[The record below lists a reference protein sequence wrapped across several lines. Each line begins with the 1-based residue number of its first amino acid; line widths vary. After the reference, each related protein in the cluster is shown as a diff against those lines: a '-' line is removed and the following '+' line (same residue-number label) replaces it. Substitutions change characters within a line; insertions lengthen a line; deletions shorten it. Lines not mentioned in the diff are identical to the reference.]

1 MIPTEL
7 NDAAFIVVQLEP
19 AEHEDIKALRDALR
33 HFAVFDET
41 ASAPVRAQAQQAATC
56 LSQILL
62 GATDDPAA
70 LLAQASVAIDAAIKV
85 CEQESRYEPRIT
97 QADLIAI
104 TMDPRDAIANAT
116 ETMATEARNAR
127 ALADD
132 MDAPPAATPH
142 RRTPAAGTK
151 TTARATSTTPV
162 STRRRTPA
170 SVARKT
176 PPAPVAVI
184 VEHPVALDGGTIP
197 DDADLSLLSDFIA
210 ESRESTAG
218 AEAALLE
225 LEGNPEDI
233 EAVNTVFRA
242 FHTVKGTA
250 AFMGLDRL
258 AEFAHHAE
266 SLLSRVRDRELP
278 YTQAVASMALRG
290 NDVLSQFLDA
300 IEISLHDKLSI
311 ALPTD
316 YADLMH
322 DLLNVDAVLA
332 GIETR
337 STPTSAPTDEPSIQE
352 TPVATARVA
361 AIGDPGDSDAP
372 RPTATRTT
380 TKSEADL
387 SVRVRTDRLDRL
399 IDMVGELVIAQ
410 SMIAADPAVTALGQH
425 DLVKKVSQAG
435 KIMRELQ
442 DLSMSMRM
450 VPLKSTFQK
459 LTRLVRDVALKAGKV
474 VEFVTDGEDTELDRN
489 MVDAIADPLV
499 HMVRNAVDHGVEGPA
514 DRVAANKPRTGRVKL
529 AAFQQ
534 GGSVIV
540 ELRDDGRGLN
550 RDRILAKALEKG
562 LISPNHSLTDSEI
575 NALIFAPG
583 FSTAE
588 QITDISGRGVGMD
601 VVRRNIESIRGRID
615 IQSVLGQ
622 GTVFQI
628 RLPLTLAVTDGML
641 VRVGDERYIVPL
653 TSISL
658 SFRPEPGM
666 LSTIPPRGEVVM
678 LRGEVLQ
685 VVRLH
690 QLFNIQ
696 DAVTN
701 PSDAILMIV
710 GDGEHRIALLVD
722 QLLGQQQVVAKAL
735 GDGVGEIPG
744 VSGGAILSDGRV
756 GLIIDVAR
764 MTSLVRTAD
773 ARPRSLSQAA

>member
-1 MIPTEL
+1 MIPAEL

-19 AEHEDIKALRDALR
+19 AEHDDIKALRDTLR
-33 HFAVFDET
+33 HFAVFDVA
-41 ASAPVRAQAQQAATC
+41 ASTQVRAHAQHAATC
-56 LSQILL
+56 LNLILL
-62 GATDDPAA
+62 GGNADPAA
-70 LLAQASVAIDAAIKV
+70 LLVQASESIDAAIRSA
-85 CEQESRYEPRIT
+85 EESSRGAPRIT
-97 QADLIAI
+97 QTDLIAI
-104 TMDPRDAIANAT
+104 VHDAGDADALSESMDTPTPPPTKAPAKSAT
-116 ETMATEARNAR
+116 KSGTR
-127 ALADD
+127 AAAKAASP
-132 MDAPPAATPH
+132 APASPAA
-142 RRTPAAGTK
+142 PAAP
-151 TTARATSTTPV
+151 TASRAPSAPTPV
-162 STRRRTPA
+162 
-170 SVARKT
+170 
-176 PPAPVAVI
+176 
-184 VEHPVALDGGTIP
+184 VEHPAAIDGGVIP
-197 DDADLSLLSDFIA
+197 DDADLSLLGDFIA
-210 ESRESTAG
+210 ESRDSMAG
-218 AEAALLE
+218 AEAAMLE
-225 LEGNPEDI
+225 LEANPEDI
-233 EAVNTVFRA
+233 EAINTVFRA

-278 YTQAVASMALRG
+278 YTQAVANLSLRS
-290 NDVLSQFLDA
+290 NDVLGEFLDA
-300 IEISLHDKLSI
+300 VEKSVHSGEPI

-316 YADLMH
+316 YTDLMH

-332 GIETR
+332 GVADGIEAPVVVR
-337 STPTSAPTDEPSIQE
+337 TPEVFISAPAVQAARPAIEMTTD
-352 TPVATARVA
+352 TGAR
-361 AIGDPGDSDAP
+361 GAP
-372 RPTATRTT
+372 ARGGA
-380 TKSEADL
+380 KAEADL

-410 SMIAADPAVTALGQH
+410 SMIAADPAVAASGQH
-425 DLVKKVSQAG
+425 DLVKKVSHAG

-474 VEFVTDGEDTELDRN
+474 VELVTDGEETELDRN

-499 HMVRNAVDHGVEGPA
+499 HMVRNAVDHGVESPA
-514 DRVAANKPRTGRVKL
+514 DRERLGKPRAGRVKL

-550 RDRILAKALEKG
+550 RDRILAKAIEKG
-562 LISPNHSLTDSEI
+562 LVSPSQSLTDSEI

-588 QITDISGRGVGMD
+588 QVTDISGRGVGMD

-615 IQSVLGQ
+615 IQSTLGQ
-622 GTVFQI
+622 GTIFQI

-658 SFRPEPGM
+658 SFRPEPDM
-666 LSTIPPRGEVVM
+666 LSTIPPNGEVVM
-678 LRGEVLQ
+678 LRGEVLP

-690 QLFNIQ
+690 QLFGIP
-696 DAVTN
+696 DAVTD
-701 PSDAILMIV
+701 PGEAILMIV
-710 GDGEHRIALLVD
+710 GDGEHRVALLVD

-744 VSGGAILSDGRV
+744 ISGGAILSDGRV

-764 MTSLVRTAD
+764 MTSIARIGDTRTA
-773 ARPRSLSQAA
+773 RTLSHAA

>member
-1 MIPTEL
+1 MIPAEL

-19 AEHEDIKALRDALR
+19 TEHDDIKALRDTLR
-33 HFAVFDET
+33 HFAVFDAT
-41 ASAPVRAQAQQAATC
+41 ATTAVRAQAQQAATF
-56 LSQILL
+56 LNLILL
-62 GATDDPAA
+62 GATDDPAVS
-70 LLAQASVAIDAAIKV
+70 LQQASAAIEAAIGLA
-85 CEQESRYEPRIT
+85 EQQHAHVPPQS
-97 QADLIAI
+97 
-104 TMDPRDAIANAT
+104 
-116 ETMATEARNAR
+116 
-127 ALADD
+127 
-132 MDAPPAATPH
+132 PPAVDPIVH
-142 RRTPAAGTK
+142 DAGD
-151 TTARATSTTPV
+151 ADALQHSMN
-162 STRRRTPA
+162 A
-170 SVARKT
+170 
-176 PPAPVAVI
+176 PAPVAVTAPLTALRTMAGGPAAAAESLAL
-184 VEHPVALDGGTIP
+184 VEHQAAADGGFIP
-197 DDADLSLLSDFIA
+197 DDADLSLLGDFIA
-210 ESRESTAG
+210 ESRESMTG

-225 LEGNPEDI
+225 LEANPEDI
-233 EAVNTVFRA
+233 EAINTVFRA

-278 YTQAVASMALRG
+278 YTQSVADLWLRC
-290 NDVLSQFLDA
+290 NDVLAQFLDA
-300 IEISLHDKLSI
+300 VEQSVQARDVIV
-311 ALPTD
+311 LPPD
-316 YADLMH
+316 YAALMH
-322 DLLNVDAVLA
+322 DLLHVDAVLA

-337 STPTSAPTDEPSIQE
+337 DQSAATSSASVNTVSSASATAAPMLLRDAASG
-352 TPVATARVA
+352 PVAARGGA
-361 AIGDPGDSDAP
+361 G
-372 RPTATRTT
+372 RTGGKT
-380 TKSEADL
+380 DADL

-410 SMIAADPAVTALGQH
+410 SMIAADPAVMAIGQH
-425 DLVKKVSQAG
+425 ELVKKVSHAG

-442 DLSMSMRM
+442 GLSMSMRM

-459 LTRLVRDVALKAGKV
+459 LTRLVRDVAQKAGKV
-474 VEFVTDGEDTELDRN
+474 VELVTDGEDTELDRN

-514 DRVAANKPRTGRVKL
+514 ERERVGKTRAGRVKL

-550 RDRILAKALEKG
+550 RDRILAKAIEKG
-562 LISPNHSLTDSEI
+562 LVSMNDSLTDSEI

-588 QITDISGRGVGMD
+588 TVTDISGRGVGMD

-622 GTVFQI
+622 GTTFQI

-658 SFRPEPGM
+658 SFRPEPDM
-666 LSTIPPRGEVVM
+666 LSLIPPNGEVVM
-678 LRGEVLQ
+678 LRGEVLP

-690 QLFNIQ
+690 QMFNIR

-701 PSDAILMIV
+701 PSQAILMIV
-710 GDGEHRIALLVD
+710 GEGEFRVALLVD
-722 QLLGQQQVVAKAL
+722 QLLGQQQVVAKTL
-735 GDGVGEIPG
+735 GEGVGEIPG
-744 VSGGAILSDGRV
+744 ISGGAILSDGRV

-764 MTSLVRTAD
+764 MTSLARAGD
-773 ARPRSLSQAA
+773 GRPRGLSYAA

>member
-1 MIPTEL
+1 MIPAEL

-19 AEHEDIKALRDALR
+19 SEHEDIKALRDTLR
-33 HFAVFDET
+33 HFAVFDAT
-41 ASAPVRAQAQQAATC
+41 ATTPVRAHAQQAATF
-56 LSQILL
+56 LNLILL
-62 GATDDPAA
+62 AAPGDPAV
-70 LLAQASVAIDAAIKV
+70 LLTQASDAIDAAIKA
-85 CEQESRYEPRIT
+85 CEAASRQEPRIT
-97 QADLIAI
+97 KTDLIAI
-104 TMDPRDAIANAT
+104 THDPGDAD
-116 ETMATEARNAR
+116 
-127 ALADD
+127 ALSAD
-132 MDAPPAATPH
+132 MGTPAPAKVA
-142 RRTPAAGTK
+142 RRTPK
-151 TTARATSTTPV
+151 
-162 STRRRTPA
+162 RTPTI
-170 SVARKT
+170 VAPKVVAVAE
-176 PPAPVAVI
+176 PVADIIVHPVAV
-184 VEHPVALDGGTIP
+184 DGGMVP
-197 DDADLSLLSDFIA
+197 DDADLSLLGDFIA
-210 ESRESTAG
+210 ESRDSMAG

-225 LEGNPEDI
+225 LEANPEDI
-233 EAVNTVFRA
+233 EAINTVFRA

-250 AFMGLDRL
+250 AFMGLDKL
-258 AEFAHHAE
+258 ADFAHHAE

-278 YTQAVASMALRG
+278 YTQAVANLSLRS
-290 NDVLSQFLDA
+290 NDVLGEFLEA
-300 IEISLHDKLSI
+300 VEKSVQTSESI
-311 ALPTD
+311 VLPSD
-316 YADLMH
+316 YNPLMH

-332 GIETR
+332 GLDTR
-337 STPTSAPTDEPSIQE
+337 LVSVVTAPVAIVSAVADAA
-352 TPVATARVA
+352 PVATRTEPEVVT
-361 AIGDPGDSDAP
+361 AP
-372 RPTATRTT
+372 RAQAARAAV
-380 TKSEADL
+380 KNESDL

-410 SMIAADPAVTALGQH
+410 SMIAADPAVTAIGQH

-450 VPLKSTFQK
+450 VPMKSTFQK
-459 LTRLVRDVALKAGKV
+459 LTRLVRDVALKAGKI
-474 VEFVTDGEDTELDRN
+474 VELVTDGEETELDRN

-499 HMVRNAVDHGVEGPA
+499 HMVRNAVDHGVEGPE
-514 DRVAANKPRTGRVKL
+514 DRERAGKPRAGRVKL

-550 RDRILAKALEKG
+550 RDRILAKAIEKG
-562 LISPNHSLTDSEI
+562 LVSPNHALTDSEI

-588 QITDISGRGVGMD
+588 TITDISGRGVGMD

-658 SFRPEPGM
+658 SFRPEPDM
-666 LSTIPPRGEVVM
+666 LSTIPPNAEIVM
-678 LRGEVLQ
+678 LRGEVMPVL
-685 VVRLH
+685 RLH
-690 QLFNIQ
+690 QMFNIPA
-696 DAVTN
+696 AVTN
-701 PSDAILMIV
+701 PSEAILMIV
-710 GDGEHRIALLVD
+710 GDGEYRVALLVD

-744 VSGGAILSDGRV
+744 ISGGAILSDGRV

-764 MTSLVRTAD
+764 MTSLARNGD
-773 ARPRSLSQAA
+773 ARPRALSCAA

>member
-1 MIPTEL
+1 MIPSEL
-7 NDAAFIVVQLEP
+7 NDAAFIVMQLEP
-19 AEHEDIKALRDALR
+19 SEHDDIKALRDTLR
-33 HFAVFDET
+33 HFAVFDAT
-41 ASAPVRAQAQQAATC
+41 ASTQVRAHAQQAATH
-56 LSQILL
+56 LNLILL
-62 GATDDPAA
+62 GGSGDDAA
-70 LLAQASVAIDAAIKV
+70 LLAQASAAIDSAIRTAEATSIGAPRVTEADLVAIVHDAGDADALS
-85 CEQESRYEPRIT
+85 ESMEST
-97 QADLIAI
+97 
-104 TMDPRDAIANAT
+104 
-116 ETMATEARNAR
+116 
-127 ALADD
+127 
-132 MDAPPAATPH
+132 AAAVPKKRKT
-142 RRTPAAGTK
+142 TPAAASK
-151 TTARATSTTPV
+151 AAPAAPLPAAAAVPAAARPEHVAQPV
-162 STRRRTPA
+162 AAMPA
-170 SVARKT
+170 
-176 PPAPVAVI
+176 APVASEPT
-184 VEHPVALDGGTIP
+184 VEVHPTAVDGGTIP
-197 DDADLSLLSDFIA
+197 DDADLALLGDFIA
-210 ESRESTAG
+210 ESREGMAG

-225 LEGNPEDI
+225 LEANPEDL
-233 EAVNTVFRA
+233 EAINTVFRA

-278 YTQAVASMALRG
+278 YTQAVANLSLRS
-290 NDVLSQFLDA
+290 NDVLGEFLDA
-300 IEISLHDKLSI
+300 IERSVHSHEPI
-311 ALPTD
+311 ALPRD
-316 YADLMH
+316 YAGLMH

-332 GIETR
+332 GI
-337 STPTSAPTDEPSIQE
+337 
-352 TPVATARVA
+352 
-361 AIGDPGDSDAP
+361 
-372 RPTATRTT
+372 ATRTIAAAAPT
-380 TKSEADL
+380 TETAATAPAATAAAAASASSPAPVLVQRAAEAARGGVKTEADL

-410 SMIAADPAVTALGQH
+410 SMIAADPAVTAIGQH
-425 DLVKKVSQAG
+425 DLVKKVSHAG

-474 VEFVTDGEDTELDRN
+474 VELGTDGEETELDRN

-514 DRVAANKPRTGRVKL
+514 DRERAGKPRAGRVKL

-550 RDRILAKALEKG
+550 RDRILAKAIEKG
-562 LISPNHSLTDSEI
+562 LVSANHSLTDSEI

-588 QITDISGRGVGMD
+588 TVTDISGRGVGMD

-622 GTVFQI
+622 GTTFQI

-641 VRVGDERYIVPL
+641 VRVADERYIVPL

-658 SFRPEPGM
+658 SFRPEPDM
-666 LSTIPPRGEVVM
+666 LSTIPPNGEVVM
-678 LRGEVLQ
+678 LRGEVLP

-690 QLFNIQ
+690 QMFGIPN
-696 DAVTN
+696 AVTN
-701 PSDAILMIV
+701 PSEAILMIV
-710 GDGEHRIALLVD
+710 GDGAQRVALLVD

-744 VSGGAILSDGRV
+744 ISGGAILSDGRV

-764 MTSLVRTAD
+764 MTSLARAGD
-773 ARPRSLSQAA
+773 ARPRGLSHAA

>member
-1 MIPTEL
+1 MIPSEL

-19 AEHEDIKALRDALR
+19 AEHEDIKALRDTLR
-33 HFAVFDET
+33 HFAVFDT
-41 ASAPVRAQAQQAATC
+41 SASTPVRAHAQHAATC
-56 LSQILL
+56 LNLILL
-62 GATDDPAA
+62 GAGGEPAD
-70 LLAQASVAIDAAIKV
+70 LLAQASDAIDAAIKAS
-85 CEQESRYEPRIT
+85 ELANRNEPRIT
-97 QADLIAI
+97 KSDLLAIVHDPGDADALQHA
-104 TMDPRDAIANAT
+104 MSAPEPSVVKAT
-116 ETMATEARNAR
+116 R
-127 ALADD
+127 
-132 MDAPPAATPH
+132 AATPDV
-142 RRTPAAGTK
+142 PEMI
-151 TTARATSTTPV
+151 S
-162 STRRRTPA
+162 
-170 SVARKT
+170 
-176 PPAPVAVI
+176 
-184 VEHPVALDGGTIP
+184 HPIPKDGGTIP
-197 DDADLSLLSDFIA
+197 DDIDLSLLGDFIA
-210 ESRESTAG
+210 ESRESMAG

-225 LEGNPEDI
+225 LEANPEDI

-278 YTQAVASMALRG
+278 YTQAVANLSLRS
-290 NDVLSQFLDA
+290 NDVLAEFLDA
-300 IEISLHDKLSI
+300 VERSVNSGDAIT
-311 ALPTD
+311 LPTD
-316 YADLMH
+316 YVALLH

-332 GIETR
+332 GHDTR
-337 STPTSAPTDEPSIQE
+337 SGTPPAA
-352 TPVATARVA
+352 ATAPVSVTT
-361 AIGDPGDSDAP
+361 GDPASG
-372 RPTATRTT
+372 TAAAVSLVQDTPASTTAAVTRSS
-380 TKSEADL
+380 TKVEADL

-410 SMIAADPAVTALGQH
+410 SMLAADPAVVAPGQH
-425 DLVKKVSQAG
+425 DLVKKVSHAG

-474 VEFVTDGEDTELDRN
+474 VELVTDGEETELDRN

-499 HMVRNAVDHGVEGPA
+499 HMVRNAVDHGVESPA
-514 DRVAANKPRTGRVKL
+514 DRAAAGKPRAGRVKL

-550 RDRILAKALEKG
+550 RDRILAKAIEKG
-562 LISPNHSLTDSEI
+562 LVAPNHSLTDSEI

-615 IQSVLGQ
+615 IQSVLGK
-622 GTVFQI
+622 GTIFQI

-658 SFRPEPGM
+658 SFRPEPDM
-666 LSTIPPRGEVVM
+666 LSAIPPRGEVVM

-690 QLFNIQ
+690 EMFAIPN
-696 DAVTN
+696 AVTN
-701 PSDAILMIV
+701 PADAILMII
-710 GDGEHRIALLVD
+710 GDGEHRVALLVD

-744 VSGGAILSDGRV
+744 ISGGAILSDGRV

-764 MTSLVRTAD
+764 MTSL
-773 ARPRSLSQAA
+773 ARSGDTRSRSLSHAA

>member
-1 MIPTEL
+1 MIPAEL

-19 AEHEDIKALRDALR
+19 TEHDDIKALRDTLR
-33 HFAVFDET
+33 HFAVFDAT
-41 ASAPVRAQAQQAATC
+41 ATTAVRAQAQQAATF
-56 LSQILL
+56 LNLILL
-62 GATDDPAA
+62 GATDDPAVS
-70 LLAQASVAIDAAIKV
+70 LQQASAAIEAAIGLA
-85 CEQESRYEPRIT
+85 EQQHAHVPPQS
-97 QADLIAI
+97 
-104 TMDPRDAIANAT
+104 
-116 ETMATEARNAR
+116 
-127 ALADD
+127 
-132 MDAPPAATPH
+132 PPAVDPIVH
-142 RRTPAAGTK
+142 DAGD
-151 TTARATSTTPV
+151 ADALQHSMN
-162 STRRRTPA
+162 A
-170 SVARKT
+170 
-176 PPAPVAVI
+176 PAPVAVTAPLTALRTMAGGPAAAAESLAL
-184 VEHPVALDGGTIP
+184 VEHQAAADGGFIP
-197 DDADLSLLSDFIA
+197 DDADLSLLGDFIA
-210 ESRESTAG
+210 ESRESMTG

-225 LEGNPEDI
+225 LEANPEDI
-233 EAVNTVFRA
+233 EAINTVFRA

-278 YTQAVASMALRG
+278 YTQSVADIWLRC
-290 NDVLSQFLDA
+290 NDVLAQFLDA
-300 IEISLHDKLSI
+300 VEQSVQARDVIV
-311 ALPTD
+311 LPPD
-316 YADLMH
+316 YAALMH
-322 DLLNVDAVLA
+322 DLLHVDAVLA

-337 STPTSAPTDEPSIQE
+337 DLSAATSSASVNSVNTVSSASATAAPMLLRDSASG
-352 TPVATARVA
+352 PVAARGGA
-361 AIGDPGDSDAP
+361 G
-372 RPTATRTT
+372 RTGGKT
-380 TKSEADL
+380 DADL

-410 SMIAADPAVTALGQH
+410 SMIAADPAVMAIGQH
-425 DLVKKVSQAG
+425 ELVKKVSHAG

-442 DLSMSMRM
+442 GLSMSMRM

-459 LTRLVRDVALKAGKV
+459 LTRLVRDVAQKAGKV
-474 VEFVTDGEDTELDRN
+474 VELVTDGEDTELDRN

-514 DRVAANKPRTGRVKL
+514 ERERVGKTRAGRVKL

-550 RDRILAKALEKG
+550 RDRILAKAIEKG
-562 LISPNHSLTDSEI
+562 LVSMNDSLTDSEI

-588 QITDISGRGVGMD
+588 TVTDISGRGVGMD

-622 GTVFQI
+622 GTTFQI

-658 SFRPEPGM
+658 SFRPEPDM
-666 LSTIPPRGEVVM
+666 LSLIPPNGEVVM
-678 LRGEVLQ
+678 LRGEVLP

-690 QLFNIQ
+690 QMFNIR

-701 PSDAILMIV
+701 PSQAILMIV
-710 GDGEHRIALLVD
+710 GEGEFRVALLVD
-722 QLLGQQQVVAKAL
+722 QLLGQQQVVAKTL
-735 GDGVGEIPG
+735 GEGVGEIPG
-744 VSGGAILSDGRV
+744 ISGGAILSDGRV

-764 MTSLVRTAD
+764 MTSLARAGD
-773 ARPRSLSQAA
+773 GRPRGLSYAA

>member
-1 MIPTEL
+1 MIPPEL

-19 AEHEDIKALRDALR
+19 AEHEDIKALRDTLR
-33 HFAVFDET
+33 HFAVFDT
-41 ASAPVRAQAQQAATC
+41 SASTPVRAHAQHAATC
-56 LSQILL
+56 LNLILL
-62 GATDDPAA
+62 GAGGEPAE
-70 LLAQASVAIDAAIKV
+70 LLAQASHAIDAAIKAS
-85 CEQESRYEPRIT
+85 ELANRNEPRIT
-97 QADLIAI
+97 QSDLLAIVHDPGDADALQHA
-104 TMDPRDAIANAT
+104 MSAPEPREVKVT
-116 ETMATEARNAR
+116 R
-127 ALADD
+127 
-132 MDAPPAATPH
+132 AATP
-142 RRTPAAGTK
+142 RAAE
-151 TTARATSTTPV
+151 A
-162 STRRRTPA
+162 
-170 SVARKT
+170 VAALA
-176 PPAPVAVI
+176 PAPSATNATPDVPEMIA
-184 VEHPVALDGGTIP
+184 HPIPKDGGTIP
-197 DDADLSLLSDFIA
+197 DDVDRSLLGDFIA
-210 ESRESTAG
+210 ESRESMAG

-225 LEGNPEDI
+225 LEANPEDI

-278 YTQAVASMALRG
+278 YTQAVANLSLRS
-290 NDVLSQFLDA
+290 NDLLAEFLDA
-300 IEISLHDKLSI
+300 VERSVNSGDAIT
-311 ALPTD
+311 LPTD
-316 YADLMH
+316 YVALMH
-322 DLLNVDAVLA
+322 DLLNADAVLA
-332 GIETR
+332 GHDTCNGTPPAAAVTASGPAAATVSVTTGDAASGIASAVSLVRVTPASTTAAVAR
-337 STPTSAPTDEPSIQE
+337 SS
-352 TPVATARVA
+352 
-361 AIGDPGDSDAP
+361 
-372 RPTATRTT
+372 
-380 TKSEADL
+380 TKVDADL

-410 SMIAADPAVTALGQH
+410 SMLAADPAVVAPGQH
-425 DLVKKVSQAG
+425 DLVKKVSHAG

-474 VEFVTDGEDTELDRN
+474 VELVTDGEETELDRN

-499 HMVRNAVDHGVEGPA
+499 HMVRNAVDHGVESPA
-514 DRVAANKPRTGRVKL
+514 DRAAAGKPRAGRVKL

-550 RDRILAKALEKG
+550 RDRILAKAIEKG
-562 LISPNHSLTDSEI
+562 LVAPNHSLTESEI

-615 IQSVLGQ
+615 IQSVLGK
-622 GTVFQI
+622 GTIFQI

-658 SFRPEPGM
+658 SFRPEPDM
-666 LSTIPPRGEVVM
+666 LSAIPPRGEVVM

-690 QLFNIQ
+690 EMFAIRN
-696 DAVTN
+696 AVTD
-701 PSDAILMIV
+701 PADAILMII
-710 GDGEHRIALLVD
+710 GDGEHRVALLVD

-744 VSGGAILSDGRV
+744 ISGGAILSDGRV

-764 MTSLVRTAD
+764 MTSL
-773 ARPRSLSQAA
+773 ARSGDTRSRSLSHAA

>member
-1 MIPTEL
+1 MIPAEL

-19 AEHEDIKALRDALR
+19 SEHDDIKALRDTLR
-33 HFAVFDET
+33 HFAVFDEY
-41 ASAPVRAQAQQAATC
+41 ASTPVRAHAQQAAT
-56 LSQILL
+56 LLNLILL
-62 GATDDPAA
+62 GGSGDDAA
-70 LLAQASVAIDAAIKV
+70 LLARASEAIDAAIRTA
-85 CEQESRYEPRIT
+85 EQAGMNEPRVT
-97 QADLIAI
+97 QTDLIAI
-104 TMDPRDAIANAT
+104 VHDAGDADALSESMDRPAPA
-116 ETMATEARNAR
+116 AR
-127 ALADD
+127 AKGRATKSKENTPATVVAAPT
-132 MDAPPAATPH
+132 APPPVAAVGAPAPRAAVAATVDLD
-142 RRTPAAGTK
+142 
-151 TTARATSTTPV
+151 PV
-162 STRRRTPA
+162 P
-170 SVARKT
+170 
-176 PPAPVAVI
+176 
-184 VEHPVALDGGTIP
+184 LDGGRIP
-197 DDADLSLLSDFIA
+197 DDADLSLLGDFIA
-210 ESRESTAG
+210 ESRESMAG

-225 LEGNPEDI
+225 LEANPEDI
-233 EAVNTVFRA
+233 EAINTVFRA

-266 SLLSRVRDRELP
+266 SLLSRVRDRELA
-278 YTQAVASMALRG
+278 YTQPVANLSLRS
-290 NDVLSQFLDA
+290 NDVLGEFLEA
-300 IEISLHDKLSI
+300 VEKSVHTREPI
-311 ALPTD
+311 ALPSEF
-316 YADLMH
+316 ADLMH
-322 DLLNVDAVLA
+322 ELLNVDAVLA
-332 GIETR
+332 GEL
-337 STPTSAPTDEPSIQE
+337 TPAAPIAAIPDAPVKL
-352 TPVATARVA
+352 VATA
-361 AIGDPGDSDAP
+361 AP
-372 RPTATRTT
+372 RAQSTPGAPVLVRASAEPSASRGAV
-380 TKSEADL
+380 KGEGDL

-410 SMIAADPAVTALGQH
+410 SMIAADPAVINSGQH
-425 DLVKKVSQAG
+425 DLVKKVSHAG

-474 VEFVTDGEDTELDRN
+474 VELVTDGEETELDRN

-514 DRVAANKPRTGRVKL
+514 DRERAGKPRAGRVKL

-550 RDRILAKALEKG
+550 RDRILAKAIEKG
-562 LISPNHSLTDSEI
+562 LVSPNQSLTDSEI

-588 QITDISGRGVGMD
+588 TVTDISGRGVGMD

-622 GTVFQI
+622 GTTFQI

-658 SFRPEPGM
+658 SFRPEPDM
-666 LSTIPPRGEVVM
+666 LSTIPPNGEVVM
-678 LRGEVLQ
+678 LRGEVLP

-690 QLFNIQ
+690 QMFGIP
-696 DAVTN
+696 DAVQN
-701 PSDAILMIV
+701 PSEAILMIV
-710 GDGEHRIALLVD
+710 GDGEHRVALLVD
-722 QLLGQQQVVAKAL
+722 QLLGQQQVVAMAL

-744 VSGGAILSDGRV
+744 ISGGAILSDGRV

-764 MTSLVRTAD
+764 MTSLARTGD
-773 ARPRSLSQAA
+773 TRSRGMSHAA

>member
-1 MIPTEL
+1 MIPAEL

-19 AEHEDIKALRDALR
+19 AEHEDIKALRDTLR
-33 HFAVFDET
+33 HFAVFDAT
-41 ASAPVRAQAQQAATC
+41 ASAQVRAHAQQAATS
-56 LSQILL
+56 LNLILL
-62 GATDDPAA
+62 GASGDPAA
-70 LLAQASVAIDAAIKV
+70 LLLDASASIDAAIRAADAG
-85 CEQESRYEPRIT
+85 SRGEPRIT
-97 QADLIAI
+97 KTDLVAI
-104 TMDPRDAIANAT
+104 VHDPGDAA
-116 ETMATEARNAR
+116 
-127 ALADD
+127 ALHDA
-132 MDAPPAATPH
+132 MDAPAAKAAPRPAPAAAVAQVQA
-142 RRTPAAGTK
+142 PAA
-151 TTARATSTTPV
+151 PV
-162 STRRRTPA
+162 VAAAPSAPA
-170 SVARKT
+170 ASA
-176 PPAPVAVI
+176 AI
-184 VEHPVALDGGTIP
+184 VHHPRVTDGGTIP
-197 DDADLSLLSDFIA
+197 DDADLALLADFIA
-210 ESRESTAG
+210 ESRDSMAG

-225 LEGNPEDI
+225 LEANPEDI
-233 EAVNTVFRA
+233 EAINTVFRA

-266 SLLSRVRDRELP
+266 SLLSRVRDRELA
-278 YTQAVASMALRG
+278 YTQAVANLSLRS
-290 NDVLSQFLDA
+290 NDVLGEFLDA
-300 IEISLHDKLSI
+300 VEKSVHTHDVISLPL
-311 ALPTD
+311 D
-316 YADLMH
+316 YAELMH
-322 DLLNVDAVLA
+322 DLLNVDAFLA
-332 GIETR
+332 GVH
-337 STPTSAPTDEPSIQE
+337 
-352 TPVATARVA
+352 TPVPTVAVA
-361 AIGDPGDSDAP
+361 AAAP
-372 RPTATRTT
+372 VAASPAGLSAVPAGPPAVVRAGSKT
-380 TKSEADL
+380 EADL

-410 SMIAADPAVTALGQH
+410 SMIAADPAVAASGQH
-425 DLVKKVSQAG
+425 DLVKKVAHAG

-474 VEFVTDGEDTELDRN
+474 VELVTDGEETELDRN

-499 HMVRNAVDHGVEGPA
+499 HMVRNAVDHGVEAPA
-514 DRVAANKPRTGRVKL
+514 DRERAGKPRAGRVQL

-550 RDRILAKALEKG
+550 RDRILAKAIEKG
-562 LISPNHSLTDSEI
+562 LVSANHSLTDSEI

-588 QITDISGRGVGMD
+588 QVTDISGRGVGMD

-622 GTVFQI
+622 GTIFQI

-658 SFRPEPGM
+658 SFRPGAEM
-666 LSTIPPRGEVVM
+666 LSTIPPNGEVVM

-690 QLFNIQ
+690 QMFGIP

-710 GDGEHRIALLVD
+710 GDGEQRVALLVD

-744 VSGGAILSDGRV
+744 ISGGAILSDGRV

-764 MTSLVRTAD
+764 MTSLARVGDTRVR
-773 ARPRSLSQAA
+773 AA

>member
-1 MIPTEL
+1 VH
-7 NDAAFIVVQLEP
+7 DA
-19 AEHEDIKALRDALR
+19 EDATALTDA
-33 HFAVFDET
+33 
-41 ASAPVRAQAQQAATC
+41 
-56 LSQILL
+56 
-62 GATDDPAA
+62 
-70 LLAQASVAIDAAIKV
+70 
-85 CEQESRYEPRIT
+85 
-97 QADLIAI
+97 
-104 TMDPRDAIANAT
+104 M
-116 ETMATEARNAR
+116 
-127 ALADD
+127 
-132 MDAPPAATPH
+132 APPAAP
-142 RRTPAAGTK
+142 RKAAPSAPAPSAPAPAAPPHPF
-151 TTARATSTTPV
+151 ARAD
-162 STRRRTPA
+162 
-170 SVARKT
+170 
-176 PPAPVAVI
+176 APVIVHHAV
-184 VEHPVALDGGTIP
+184 ADGGMVP
-197 DDADLSLLSDFIA
+197 DDSDLSLLSDFIA
-210 ESRESTAG
+210 ESRDSMAG

-225 LEGNPEDI
+225 LEANPDDI
-233 EAVNTVFRA
+233 EAINTVFRA

-266 SLLSRVRDRELP
+266 SLLSRVRERELP
-278 YTQAVASMALRG
+278 YTQAVASLSLRS
-290 NDVLSQFLDA
+290 NDVLGEFLVGVEASVQSQQP
-300 IEISLHDKLSI
+300 I
-311 ALPTD
+311 ALPSD

-332 GIETR
+332 GAATR
-337 STPTSAPTDEPSIQE
+337 SVQLSTVQSVQAGAPPRDEADATVRQSAPEATIDVSARS
-352 TPVATARVA
+352 VASRV
-361 AIGDPGDSDAP
+361 G
-372 RPTATRTT
+372 
-380 TKSEADL
+380 TKTEADL

-410 SMIAADPAVTALGQH
+410 SMIAADPAVADSGQH
-425 DLVKKVSQAG
+425 ELVKKVSHAG

-474 VEFVTDGEDTELDRN
+474 VELVTDGEETELDRN

-514 DRVAANKPRTGRVKL
+514 DRERAGKPRAGRVKL

-550 RDRILAKALEKG
+550 RDRILAKAIEKG
-562 LISPNHSLTDSEI
+562 LVSPGQSLTDSEI
-575 NALIFAPG
+575 NGLIFAPG

-588 QITDISGRGVGMD
+588 AVTDISGRGVGMD

-615 IQSVLGQ
+615 IHSVLGQ
-622 GTVFQI
+622 GTTFQI

-658 SFRPEPGM
+658 SFRPEASM
-666 LSTIPPRGEVVM
+666 LSTIPPGGEVVM
-678 LRGEVLQ
+678 LRGEVLP

-690 QLFNIQ
+690 QMFGIP

-701 PSDAILMIV
+701 PSEAILMIV
-710 GDGEHRIALLVD
+710 GDGEHRVALLVD

-735 GDGVGEIPG
+735 GEGVGEVPG
-744 VSGGAILSDGRV
+744 ISGGAILSDGRV
-756 GLIIDVAR
+756 GLIIDIAR
-764 MTSLVRTAD
+764 MTLL
-773 ARPRSLSQAA
+773 ARNGDSRPIGLSHAA

>member
-1 MIPTEL
+1 MIPSEL

-19 AEHEDIKALRDALR
+19 SELEDIKALRDTLR
-33 HFAVFDET
+33 HFAVFDT
-41 ASAPVRAQAQQAATC
+41 AASAPVRAHAQHAATC
-56 LSQILL
+56 LNLILL
-62 GATDDPAA
+62 GAGGEPAD
-70 LLAQASVAIDAAIKV
+70 LLAQSSDAIDAAIRAS
-85 CEQESRYEPRIT
+85 ELASRNEPRIT
-97 QADLIAI
+97 KQDLIAI
-104 TMDPRDAIANAT
+104 THDPADAVALQDC
-116 ETMATEARNAR
+116 MAAPEPTAKPRRSTPAR
-127 ALADD
+127 A
-132 MDAPPAATPH
+132 AT
-142 RRTPAAGTK
+142 
-151 TTARATSTTPV
+151 
-162 STRRRTPA
+162 
-170 SVARKT
+170 VAL
-176 PPAPVAVI
+176 PPAPTPTVRNPTRDVPVI
-184 VEHPVALDGGTIP
+184 LEHPTARDGGTIP
-197 DDADLSLLSDFIA
+197 DDADLTLLRDFIA
-210 ESRESTAG
+210 ESREGITG

-225 LEGNPEDI
+225 LEANPEDI

-250 AFMGLDRL
+250 AFMGLDCL
-258 AEFAHHAE
+258 ADFAHHAE
-266 SLLSRVRDRELP
+266 SLLSRVRDHELP
-278 YTQAVASMALRG
+278 YTQAVASLSLRSS
-290 NDVLSQFLDA
+290 DVLAEFLDA
-300 IEISLHDKLSI
+300 VEQSVQSHEPIT
-311 ALPTD
+311 LPAD
-316 YADLMH
+316 YTALMH

-332 GIETR
+332 GIDTHGALAV
-337 STPTSAPTDEPSIQE
+337 SGSAAVVAAPQSAPSLSAGTPSSAAVSGTTPSAVESPRSGAVSRPATKTD
-352 TPVATARVA
+352 
-361 AIGDPGDSDAP
+361 
-372 RPTATRTT
+372 
-380 TKSEADL
+380 ADL

-410 SMIAADPAVTALGQH
+410 SMIAADPAVTAVGQH
-425 DLVKKVSQAG
+425 DLVKKVSHAG

-474 VEFVTDGEDTELDRN
+474 VELVTDGEETELDRN

-499 HMVRNAVDHGVEGPA
+499 HMVRNAVDHGVESPT
-514 DRVAANKPRTGRVKL
+514 DREKAGKPRAGRVQL

-550 RDRILAKALEKG
+550 RDRILAKAIEKG
-562 LISPNHSLTDSEI
+562 LVAPNNSLTDSEI

-615 IQSVLGQ
+615 IQSVLGK
-622 GTVFQI
+622 GTTFQI

-658 SFRPEPGM
+658 SFRPEGSM
-666 LSTIPPRGEVVM
+666 LSTIPPRGEIVM

-690 QLFNIQ
+690 ELFGISG
-696 DAVTN
+696 AVTN
-701 PSDAILMIV
+701 PAEAILMII
-710 GDGEHRIALLVD
+710 GDGEHRVALLVD

-744 VSGGAILSDGRV
+744 ISGGAILSDGRV

-764 MTSLVRTAD
+764 MTSLARSGES
-773 ARPRSLSQAA
+773 RPRSLSQAA

>member
-1 MIPTEL
+1 MIPAEL

-19 AEHEDIKALRDALR
+19 TELDDIKALRDTLR
-33 HFAVFDET
+33 HFAVFDES
-41 ASAPVRAQAQQAATC
+41 ASSQVRAHAQQAATS
-56 LSQILL
+56 LSLILL
-62 GATDDPAA
+62 GGACDATE
-70 LLAQASVAIDAAIKV
+70 LLAQASSAIDAAISTADAA
-85 CEQESRYEPRIT
+85 QRHEPRLS
-97 QADLIAI
+97 ASDLHAI
-104 TMDPRDAIANAT
+104 VHNTVAAVALSDA
-116 ETMATEARNAR
+116 MAPTVAVPTLVPTVVSLPAVPVPP
-127 ALADD
+127 
-132 MDAPPAATPH
+132 MSVPPVSVQPPAA
-142 RRTPAAGTK
+142 
-151 TTARATSTTPV
+151 S
-162 STRRRTPA
+162 
-170 SVARKT
+170 
-176 PPAPVAVI
+176 
-184 VEHPVALDGGTIP
+184 DGGVIP
-197 DDADLSLLSDFIA
+197 ADADLSLLSDFIA
-210 ESRESTAG
+210 ESRESTTG

-225 LEGNPEDI
+225 LEVNPDDI
-233 EAVNTVFRA
+233 EAINTVFRA

-266 SLLSRVRDRELP
+266 SLLSRVRDRAVP
-278 YTQAVASMALRG
+278 YTQAVADLSLRS
-290 NDVLSQFLDA
+290 NDVLREFLDG
-300 IEISLHDKLSI
+300 IETSVQSRETI
-311 ALPTD
+311 ALPGE
-316 YADLMH
+316 YAALMF

-332 GIETR
+332 GVTMERVKVVAPER
-337 STPTSAPTDEPSIQE
+337 SAAVAVRGGAKTD
-352 TPVATARVA
+352 
-361 AIGDPGDSDAP
+361 
-372 RPTATRTT
+372 
-380 TKSEADL
+380 ADL

-410 SMIAADPAVTALGQH
+410 SMIAADPAVINSGQH
-425 DLVKKVSQAG
+425 DLVKKVSHAG

-442 DLSMSMRM
+442 ELSMSMRM

-474 VEFVTDGEDTELDRN
+474 VELITDGDETELDRN

-499 HMVRNAVDHGVEGPA
+499 HMVRNAVDHGVESPE
-514 DRVAANKPRTGRVKL
+514 DRERAGKPRAGRVTL

-550 RDRILAKALEKG
+550 RDRILAKAIEKG
-562 LISPNHSLTDSEI
+562 LVSPNQSLTDSEI

-588 QITDISGRGVGMD
+588 TVTDISGRGVGMD

-622 GTVFQI
+622 GTTFQI

-658 SFRPEPGM
+658 SFRPEPAM
-666 LSTIPPRGEVVM
+666 LSTIPPHGEVVM
-678 LRGEVLQ
+678 LRGEVLP

-690 QLFNIQ
+690 QVFGIRG
-696 DAVTN
+696 AVRT

-710 GDGEHRIALLVD
+710 GEREHRVALLVD
-722 QLLGQQQVVAKAL
+722 QLLGQQQVVAKTL
-735 GDGVGEIPG
+735 GEGVGDIPG
-744 VSGGAILSDGRV
+744 ISGGAILSDGRV

-764 MTSLVRTAD
+764 MTSIARTAD
-773 ARPRSLSQAA
+773 ARPRGLNAA

>member
-1 MIPTEL
+1 MIPSEL

-19 AEHEDIKALRDALR
+19 AEHEDIKALRDTLR
-33 HFAVFDET
+33 HFAVFDT
-41 ASAPVRAQAQQAATC
+41 SASTPVRAHAQHAATC
-56 LSQILL
+56 LNLILL
-62 GATDDPAA
+62 GAGGEPAD
-70 LLAQASVAIDAAIKV
+70 LLAQASDAIDAAIKAS
-85 CEQESRYEPRIT
+85 ELANRNEPRIT
-97 QADLIAI
+97 KSDLLAIVHDPGDADALQHA
-104 TMDPRDAIANAT
+104 MSAPEPSVVKAT
-116 ETMATEARNAR
+116 R
-127 ALADD
+127 
-132 MDAPPAATPH
+132 AATPDV
-142 RRTPAAGTK
+142 PEMI
-151 TTARATSTTPV
+151 S
-162 STRRRTPA
+162 
-170 SVARKT
+170 
-176 PPAPVAVI
+176 
-184 VEHPVALDGGTIP
+184 HPIPKDGGTIP
-197 DDADLSLLSDFIA
+197 DDIDLSLLGDFIA
-210 ESRESTAG
+210 ESRESMAG

-225 LEGNPEDI
+225 LEANPEDI

-278 YTQAVASMALRG
+278 YTQAVANLSLRS
-290 NDVLSQFLDA
+290 NDVLAEFLDA
-300 IEISLHDKLSI
+300 VERSVNSGDAIT
-311 ALPTD
+311 LPTD
-316 YADLMH
+316 YVALLH

-332 GIETR
+332 GHDTR
-337 STPTSAPTDEPSIQE
+337 SGTPPAA
-352 TPVATARVA
+352 ATAPVSVTTGDPASGTVA
-361 AIGDPGDSDAP
+361 AVSLVQDTPAST
-372 RPTATRTT
+372 TAAVTRSS
-380 TKSEADL
+380 TKVEADL

-410 SMIAADPAVTALGQH
+410 SMLAADPAVVAPGQH
-425 DLVKKVSQAG
+425 DLVKKVSHAG

-474 VEFVTDGEDTELDRN
+474 VELVTDGEETELDRN

-499 HMVRNAVDHGVEGPA
+499 HMVRNAVDHGVESPA
-514 DRVAANKPRTGRVKL
+514 DRAAAGKPRAGRVKL

-550 RDRILAKALEKG
+550 RDRILAKAIEKG
-562 LISPNHSLTDSEI
+562 LVAPNHSLTDSEI

-615 IQSVLGQ
+615 IQSVLGK
-622 GTVFQI
+622 GTIFQI

-658 SFRPEPGM
+658 SFRPEPDM
-666 LSTIPPRGEVVM
+666 LSAIPPRGEVVM

-690 QLFNIQ
+690 EMFAIPN
-696 DAVTN
+696 AVTN
-701 PSDAILMIV
+701 PADAILMII
-710 GDGEHRIALLVD
+710 GDGEFRVALLVD

-744 VSGGAILSDGRV
+744 ISGGAILSDGRV

-764 MTSLVRTAD
+764 MTSL
-773 ARPRSLSQAA
+773 ARSGDTRSRSLSHAA

>member
-1 MIPTEL
+1 MIPAEL

-19 AEHEDIKALRDALR
+19 TELDDIKALRDTLR
-33 HFAVFDET
+33 HFAVFDES
-41 ASAPVRAQAQQAATC
+41 ASSQVRAHAQQAATS
-56 LSQILL
+56 LSLILL
-62 GATDDPAA
+62 GGACDATE
-70 LLAQASVAIDAAIKV
+70 LLAQASSAIDAAISTADAA
-85 CEQESRYEPRIT
+85 QRHEPRLS
-97 QADLIAI
+97 ASDLHAI
-104 TMDPRDAIANAT
+104 VHNTVAAVALSDA
-116 ETMATEARNAR
+116 MAPTVAVPTLVPTVVSVPAVPVPPVSVPPVSVQ
-127 ALADD
+127 
-132 MDAPPAATPH
+132 PPAA
-142 RRTPAAGTK
+142 
-151 TTARATSTTPV
+151 S
-162 STRRRTPA
+162 
-170 SVARKT
+170 
-176 PPAPVAVI
+176 
-184 VEHPVALDGGTIP
+184 DGGVIP
-197 DDADLSLLSDFIA
+197 ADADLSLLSDFIA
-210 ESRESTAG
+210 ESRESTTG

-225 LEGNPEDI
+225 LEVNPDDI
-233 EAVNTVFRA
+233 EAINTVFRA

-266 SLLSRVRDRELP
+266 SLLSRVRDRAVP
-278 YTQAVASMALRG
+278 YTQAVADLSLRS
-290 NDVLSQFLDA
+290 NDVLREFLDG
-300 IEISLHDKLSI
+300 IETSVQSRETI
-311 ALPTD
+311 ALPGE
-316 YADLMH
+316 YAALMF

-332 GIETR
+332 GVTMERVKVVAPER
-337 STPTSAPTDEPSIQE
+337 SAAVAVRGGAKTD
-352 TPVATARVA
+352 
-361 AIGDPGDSDAP
+361 
-372 RPTATRTT
+372 
-380 TKSEADL
+380 ADL

-410 SMIAADPAVTALGQH
+410 SMIAADPAVINSGQH
-425 DLVKKVSQAG
+425 DLVKKVSHAG

-442 DLSMSMRM
+442 ELSMSMRM

-474 VEFVTDGEDTELDRN
+474 VELITDGDETELDRN

-499 HMVRNAVDHGVEGPA
+499 HMVRNAVDHGVESPE
-514 DRVAANKPRTGRVKL
+514 DRERAGKPRAGRVTL

-550 RDRILAKALEKG
+550 RDRILAKAIEKG
-562 LISPNHSLTDSEI
+562 LVSPNQSLTDSEI

-588 QITDISGRGVGMD
+588 TVTDISGRGVGMD

-622 GTVFQI
+622 GTTFQI

-658 SFRPEPGM
+658 SFRPEPAM
-666 LSTIPPRGEVVM
+666 LSTIPPHGEVVM
-678 LRGEVLQ
+678 LRGEVLP

-690 QLFNIQ
+690 QVFGIRG
-696 DAVTN
+696 AVRT

-710 GDGEHRIALLVD
+710 GEREHRVALLVD
-722 QLLGQQQVVAKAL
+722 QLLGQQQVVAKTL
-735 GDGVGEIPG
+735 GEGVGDIPG
-744 VSGGAILSDGRV
+744 ISGGAILSDGRV

-764 MTSLVRTAD
+764 MTSIARTAD
-773 ARPRSLSQAA
+773 ARPRGLNAA

>member
-1 MIPTEL
+1 MIPAEL

-19 AEHEDIKALRDALR
+19 SEHDDIKALRDTLR
-33 HFAVFDET
+33 HFAVFDEH
-41 ASAPVRAQAQQAATC
+41 ASTPVRAHAQQAAT
-56 LSQILL
+56 LLNLILL
-62 GATDDPAA
+62 GGSGDDAG
-70 LLAQASVAIDAAIKV
+70 LLARASQAIDAAIRTA
-85 CEQESRYEPRIT
+85 ELAGMNEPRVT
-97 QADLIAI
+97 QTDLIAI
-104 TMDPRDAIANAT
+104 AHDAGDADALS
-116 ETMATEARNAR
+116 EA
-127 ALADD
+127 
-132 MDAPPAATPH
+132 MDAPAPVVKAKS
-142 RRTPAAGTK
+142 GTTKAKK
-151 TTARATSTTPV
+151 TTPT
-162 STRRRTPA
+162 
-170 SVARKT
+170 K
-176 PPAPVAVI
+176 PVAVQTAPAPAAAVSAPTLRAAVAASI
-184 VEHPVALDGGTIP
+184 EPDPVPLDGGVIP
-197 DDADLSLLSDFIA
+197 DDADLSLLGDFIA
-210 ESRESTAG
+210 ESRDSMAG

-225 LEGNPEDI
+225 LEANPEDI
-233 EAVNTVFRA
+233 EAINTVFRA

-258 AEFAHHAE
+258 ADFAHHAE
-266 SLLSRVRDRELP
+266 SLLSRVRDRELA
-278 YTQAVASMALRG
+278 YTQPVANLSLRS
-290 NDVLSQFLDA
+290 NDVLGEFLEA
-300 IEISLHDKLSI
+300 VEKSVQSHEPIV
-311 ALPTD
+311 LPSD
-316 YADLMH
+316 FAALMH

-332 GIETR
+332 GELA
-337 STPTSAPTDEPSIQE
+337 PSAPAVAAVVAVDASVQSVAGV
-352 TPVATARVA
+352 TPRVA
-361 AIGDPGDSDAP
+361 VIVRGSAEPAAARGGV
-372 RPTATRTT
+372 
-380 TKSEADL
+380 KSEGDL

-410 SMIAADPAVTALGQH
+410 SMIAADPAVINSGQH
-425 DLVKKVSQAG
+425 ELVKKVSQAG

-474 VEFVTDGEDTELDRN
+474 VELVTDGEETELDRN

-514 DRVAANKPRTGRVKL
+514 DRERAGKPRAGRVTL

-550 RDRILAKALEKG
+550 RDRILAKAIEKG
-562 LISPNHSLTDSEI
+562 LVSPNQSLTDSEI

-588 QITDISGRGVGMD
+588 TVTDISGRGVGMD

-622 GTVFQI
+622 GTTFQI

-658 SFRPEPGM
+658 SFRPEPDM
-666 LSTIPPRGEVVM
+666 LSTIPPNGEVVM
-678 LRGEVLQ
+678 LRGEVLP

-690 QLFNIQ
+690 QMFGIP
-696 DAVTN
+696 DAVQN
-701 PSDAILMIV
+701 PSEAILMIV
-710 GDGEHRIALLVD
+710 GDGEYRVALLVD
-722 QLLGQQQVVAKAL
+722 QLLGQQQVVAKTL

-744 VSGGAILSDGRV
+744 ISGGAILSDGRV

-764 MTSLVRTAD
+764 MTSLARTGD
-773 ARPRSLSQAA
+773 TRSRGMAHAA

>member
-1 MIPTEL
+1 V
-7 NDAAFIVVQLEP
+7 AAQRAPEPVPVV
-19 AEHEDIKALRDALR
+19 
-33 HFAVFDET
+33 
-41 ASAPVRAQAQQAATC
+41 AAT
-56 LSQILL
+56 
-62 GATDDPAA
+62 AVAPRAA
-70 LLAQASVAIDAAIKV
+70 ASV
-85 CEQESRYEPRIT
+85 
-97 QADLIAI
+97 DLNP
-104 TMDPRDAIANAT
+104 MP
-116 ETMATEARNAR
+116 
-127 ALADD
+127 
-132 MDAPPAATPH
+132 
-142 RRTPAAGTK
+142 
-151 TTARATSTTPV
+151 
-162 STRRRTPA
+162 
-170 SVARKT
+170 
-176 PPAPVAVI
+176 
-184 VEHPVALDGGTIP
+184 LDGGTIP
-197 DDADLSLLSDFIA
+197 DDADLSLLGDFIA
-210 ESRESTAG
+210 ESRDSMAG

-225 LEGNPEDI
+225 LEANPEDI
-233 EAVNTVFRA
+233 EAINTVFRA

-266 SLLSRVRDRELP
+266 SLLSRVRDRELA
-278 YTQAVASMALRG
+278 YTQPVANLSLRS
-290 NDVLSQFLDA
+290 NDVLGEFLEA
-300 IEISLHDKLSI
+300 VEKSVHTHEPI
-311 ALPTD
+311 ALPSD
-316 YADLMH
+316 FADLMH
-322 DLLNVDAVLA
+322 ELLNVDAVLA
-332 GIETR
+332 GELAPTAPPVAVAAAPVK
-337 STPTSAPTDEPSIQE
+337 SVAAVTPTGPAIVRASAEP
-352 TPVATARVA
+352 AAARGGVK
-361 AIGDPGDSDAP
+361 SD
-372 RPTATRTT
+372 
-380 TKSEADL
+380 ADL

-410 SMIAADPAVTALGQH
+410 SMIAADPAVINSGQH
-425 DLVKKVSQAG
+425 DLVKKVSHAG

-474 VEFVTDGEDTELDRN
+474 VELVTDGEETELDRN

-514 DRVAANKPRTGRVKL
+514 DRERAGKPRAGRVKL

-550 RDRILAKALEKG
+550 RDRILAKAIEKG
-562 LISPNHSLTDSEI
+562 LVSPNQSLTDSEI

-588 QITDISGRGVGMD
+588 TVTDISGRGVGMD

-622 GTVFQI
+622 GTTFQI

-658 SFRPEPGM
+658 SFRPEPDM
-666 LSTIPPRGEVVM
+666 LSTIPPNGEVVM
-678 LRGEVLQ
+678 LRGEVLP

-690 QLFNIQ
+690 QMFGIK
-696 DAVTN
+696 DAVQN
-701 PSDAILMIV
+701 PSEAILMIV
-710 GDGEHRIALLVD
+710 GDGDHRVALLVD

-744 VSGGAILSDGRV
+744 ISGGAILSDGRV

-764 MTSLVRTAD
+764 MTSLARTGD
-773 ARPRSLSQAA
+773 TRARGMSHAA

>member
-1 MIPTEL
+1 MPPLAETTVIPAEL

-19 AEHEDIKALRDALR
+19 AEHEDIKALRDTLR
-33 HFAVFDET
+33 HFAVFDAMAT
-41 ASAPVRAQAQQAATC
+41 TQVRAHAQQAATF
-56 LSQILL
+56 LNLILL
-62 GATDDPAA
+62 AAPGDPAV
-70 LLAQASVAIDAAIKV
+70 LLTQASEAIDAAIKA
-85 CEQESRYEPRIT
+85 CEAASINEPRIT
-97 QADLIAI
+97 QTDLIAI
-104 TMDPRDAIANAT
+104 AHDPGDADALSAD
-116 ETMATEARNAR
+116 MATP
-127 ALADD
+127 
-132 MDAPPAATPH
+132 APANRTRRQTPERTPKIVAAT
-142 RRTPAAGTK
+142 AAPTVAAIVVHP
-151 TTARATSTTPV
+151 TAV
-162 STRRRTPA
+162 
-170 SVARKT
+170 
-176 PPAPVAVI
+176 
-184 VEHPVALDGGTIP
+184 DGGMVP
-197 DDADLSLLSDFIA
+197 DDADLSLLGDFIA
-210 ESRESTAG
+210 ESRDSMAG

-225 LEGNPEDI
+225 LEANPEDI
-233 EAVNTVFRA
+233 EAINTVFRA

-250 AFMGLDRL
+250 AFMGLDKL
-258 AEFAHHAE
+258 ADFAHHAE

-278 YTQAVASMALRG
+278 YTQAVANLSLRS
-290 NDVLSQFLDA
+290 NDVLGEFLVA
-300 IEISLHDKLSI
+300 VETSVQLHEPI
-311 ALPTD
+311 TLPSD
-316 YADLMH
+316 YAFLMH

-332 GIETR
+332 GVET
-337 STPTSAPTDEPSIQE
+337 
-352 TPVATARVA
+352 RVA
-361 AIGDPGDSDAP
+361 AAPASSATVAAFVAPGAAAPAATAAIDAAP
-372 RPTATRTT
+372 RAQPARGAA
-380 TKSEADL
+380 KNDSDL

-410 SMIAADPAVTALGQH
+410 SMIAADPAVAASGQH

-450 VPLKSTFQK
+450 VPMKSTFQK

-474 VEFVTDGEDTELDRN
+474 VELVTDGEETELDRN

-499 HMVRNAVDHGVEGPA
+499 HMVRNAVDHGVEGPE
-514 DRVAANKPRTGRVKL
+514 DRLRAGKPRAGRVKL

-562 LISPNHSLTDSEI
+562 LVSPNHTLTDSEI

-588 QITDISGRGVGMD
+588 TVTDISGRGVGMD

-641 VRVGDERYIVPL
+641 VRVAEERYIVPL

-658 SFRPEPGM
+658 SFRPEPDM
-666 LSTIPPRGEVVM
+666 LSTIPPNGEVVM
-678 LRGEVLQ
+678 LRGEVLP
-685 VVRLH
+685 VLRLH
-690 QLFNIQ
+690 QMFNIPN
-696 DAVTN
+696 AITN
-701 PSDAILMIV
+701 PCEAILMIV
-710 GDGEHRIALLVD
+710 GDGEHRVALLVD

-744 VSGGAILSDGRV
+744 ISGGAILSDGRV

-764 MTSLVRTAD
+764 MTSLARTGD
-773 ARPRSLSQAA
+773 ARPRALSFAA

>member
-1 MIPTEL
+1 MIPSEL

-19 AEHEDIKALRDALR
+19 AEHEDIKALRDTLR
-33 HFAVFDET
+33 HFAVFDT
-41 ASAPVRAQAQQAATC
+41 SASTPVRAHAQHAATC
-56 LSQILL
+56 LNLILL
-62 GATDDPAA
+62 GAGGEPAE
-70 LLAQASVAIDAAIKV
+70 LLAQASHAIDAAIKAS
-85 CEQESRYEPRIT
+85 ELANRNEPRIT
-97 QADLIAI
+97 QSDLLAIVHDPGDADALRHA
-104 TMDPRDAIANAT
+104 MSAPEPREVKVT
-116 ETMATEARNAR
+116 R
-127 ALADD
+127 
-132 MDAPPAATPH
+132 AATP
-142 RRTPAAGTK
+142 RAAE
-151 TTARATSTTPV
+151 A
-162 STRRRTPA
+162 
-170 SVARKT
+170 VAALA
-176 PPAPVAVI
+176 PAPSATNATPDVPEMIA
-184 VEHPVALDGGTIP
+184 HPIPKDGGTIP
-197 DDADLSLLSDFIA
+197 DDIDRSLLGDFIA
-210 ESRESTAG
+210 ESRESMAG

-225 LEGNPEDI
+225 LEANPEDI

-278 YTQAVASMALRG
+278 YTQAVANLSLRS
-290 NDVLSQFLDA
+290 NDLLAEFLDA
-300 IEISLHDKLSI
+300 VERSVNSGDAIT
-311 ALPTD
+311 LPTD
-316 YADLMH
+316 YVALMH
-322 DLLNVDAVLA
+322 DLLNADAVLA
-332 GIETR
+332 GHDTCNGTPPAAAVTASGPAAATVSVTTGDAASGIASAVSLVRVTPASTTAAVAR
-337 STPTSAPTDEPSIQE
+337 SS
-352 TPVATARVA
+352 
-361 AIGDPGDSDAP
+361 
-372 RPTATRTT
+372 
-380 TKSEADL
+380 TKVDADL

-410 SMIAADPAVTALGQH
+410 SMLAADPAVVAPGQH
-425 DLVKKVSQAG
+425 DLVKKVSHAG

-474 VEFVTDGEDTELDRN
+474 VELVTDGEETELDRN

-499 HMVRNAVDHGVEGPA
+499 HMVRNAVDHGVESPA
-514 DRVAANKPRTGRVKL
+514 DRAAAGKPRAGRVKL

-550 RDRILAKALEKG
+550 RDRILAKAIEKG
-562 LISPNHSLTDSEI
+562 LVAPNHSLTESEI

-615 IQSVLGQ
+615 IQSVLGK
-622 GTVFQI
+622 GTIFQI

-658 SFRPEPGM
+658 SFRPEPDM
-666 LSTIPPRGEVVM
+666 LSAIPPRGEVVM

-690 QLFNIQ
+690 EMFAIRN
-696 DAVTN
+696 AVTD
-701 PSDAILMIV
+701 PADAILMII
-710 GDGEHRIALLVD
+710 GDGEHRVALLVD

-744 VSGGAILSDGRV
+744 ISGGAILSDGRV

-764 MTSLVRTAD
+764 MTSL
-773 ARPRSLSQAA
+773 ARSGDTRSRSLSHAA

>member
-1 MIPTEL
+1 MIPAEL

-19 AEHEDIKALRDALR
+19 AEHEDIKALRDTLR
-33 HFAVFDET
+33 QFAVFDAT
-41 ASAPVRAQAQQAATC
+41 ATTQVRAHAQQAATF
-56 LSQILL
+56 LNLILL
-62 GATDDPAA
+62 AAPGDPAV
-70 LLAQASVAIDAAIKV
+70 LLTQASDAIDSAIKA
-85 CEQESRYEPRIT
+85 CEAASMHEPRIT
-97 QADLIAI
+97 QTGLIAI
-104 TMDPRDAIANAT
+104 AHDPGDADALSAD
-116 ETMATEARNAR
+116 MATPVPAKTAGTTPKRTPTITAPTAAQVAEAV
-127 ALADD
+127 
-132 MDAPPAATPH
+132 PAAAA
-142 RRTPAAGTK
+142 PAAVVVHP
-151 TTARATSTTPV
+151 TA
-162 STRRRTPA
+162 
-170 SVARKT
+170 
-176 PPAPVAVI
+176 I
-184 VEHPVALDGGTIP
+184 DGGMVP
-197 DDADLSLLSDFIA
+197 DDADLSLLGDFIA
-210 ESRESTAG
+210 ESRDSMAG
-218 AEAALLE
+218 AEAALLQ
-225 LEGNPEDI
+225 LEANPEDI
-233 EAVNTVFRA
+233 EAINTVFRA

-250 AFMGLDRL
+250 AFMGLDKL

-278 YTQAVASMALRG
+278 YTQAVANLSLRS
-290 NDVLSQFLDA
+290 NDVLGEFLEA
-300 IEISLHDKLSI
+300 VEKSVQMSEPI
-311 ALPTD
+311 ALPSD
-316 YADLMH
+316 YAHLMH

-337 STPTSAPTDEPSIQE
+337 
-352 TPVATARVA
+352 VA
-361 AIGDPGDSDAP
+361 AVVAAPGAAPIAVASPEADAAPVMSSRAPDDVAAP
-372 RPTATRTT
+372 RAQAARAVV
-380 TKSEADL
+380 KNESDL

-410 SMIAADPAVTALGQH
+410 SMIAADPAVTAVGQH

-450 VPLKSTFQK
+450 VPMKSTFQK
-459 LTRLVRDVALKAGKV
+459 LTRLVRDVALKAGKI
-474 VEFVTDGEDTELDRN
+474 VELVTDGEDTELDRN

-499 HMVRNAVDHGVEGPA
+499 HMVRNAVDHGVEGPE
-514 DRVAANKPRTGRVKL
+514 DRERAGKPRAGRVKL

-550 RDRILAKALEKG
+550 RDRILSKALEKG
-562 LISPNHSLTDSEI
+562 LVSANHSLTESEI

-588 QITDISGRGVGMD
+588 TITDISGRGVGMD

-641 VRVGDERYIVPL
+641 VRVGDERYVVPL

-658 SFRPEPGM
+658 SFRPEPDM
-666 LSTIPPRGEVVM
+666 LTTIPPNGEVVM
-678 LRGEVLQ
+678 LRGEVLP

-690 QLFNIQ
+690 QMFNIPN
-696 DAVTN
+696 AVTN

-710 GDGEHRIALLVD
+710 GDGEQRVALLVD
-722 QLLGQQQVVAKAL
+722 KLLGQQQVVAKAL

-744 VSGGAILSDGRV
+744 ISGGAILSDGRV
-756 GLIIDVAR
+756 GLIIDISR
-764 MTSLVRTAD
+764 MTSLARIGDV
-773 ARPRSLSQAA
+773 RPRALSFAA

>member
-1 MIPTEL
+1 MIPAEL

-19 AEHEDIKALRDALR
+19 TELDDIKALRDTLR
-33 HFAVFDET
+33 HFAVFDES
-41 ASAPVRAQAQQAATC
+41 ASSQVRAHAQQAATS
-56 LSQILL
+56 LSLILL
-62 GATDDPAA
+62 GGACDATE
-70 LLAQASVAIDAAIKV
+70 LLAQASSAIDAAISTADAA
-85 CEQESRYEPRIT
+85 QRHEPRLS
-97 QADLIAI
+97 ASDLHAI
-104 TMDPRDAIANAT
+104 VHNTVAAVALSDA
-116 ETMATEARNAR
+116 MAPTVAVPTLVPTVVSVPAVPVTPVSVH
-127 ALADD
+127 
-132 MDAPPAATPH
+132 PPAA
-142 RRTPAAGTK
+142 
-151 TTARATSTTPV
+151 S
-162 STRRRTPA
+162 
-170 SVARKT
+170 
-176 PPAPVAVI
+176 
-184 VEHPVALDGGTIP
+184 DGGVIP
-197 DDADLSLLSDFIA
+197 ADADLSLLSDFIA
-210 ESRESTAG
+210 ESRESMTG

-225 LEGNPEDI
+225 LEVNPDDI
-233 EAVNTVFRA
+233 EAINTVFRA

-266 SLLSRVRDRELP
+266 SLLSRVRDRALP
-278 YTQAVASMALRG
+278 YTQAVANLSLRS
-290 NDVLSQFLDA
+290 NDVLREFLDG
-300 IEISLHDKLSI
+300 IETSVQSRETI
-311 ALPTD
+311 ALPGE
-316 YADLMH
+316 YAALMF

-332 GIETR
+332 GVTMERVKIVAPER
-337 STPTSAPTDEPSIQE
+337 SAAVAVRGGAKTD
-352 TPVATARVA
+352 
-361 AIGDPGDSDAP
+361 
-372 RPTATRTT
+372 
-380 TKSEADL
+380 ADL

-410 SMIAADPAVTALGQH
+410 SMIAADPAVINSGQH
-425 DLVKKVSQAG
+425 DLVKKVSHAG

-442 DLSMSMRM
+442 ELSMSMRM

-474 VEFVTDGEDTELDRN
+474 VELITDGDETELDRN

-499 HMVRNAVDHGVEGPA
+499 HMVRNAVDHGVESPE
-514 DRVAANKPRTGRVKL
+514 DRERAGKPRAGRLTL

-550 RDRILAKALEKG
+550 RDRILAKAIEKG
-562 LISPNHSLTDSEI
+562 LVSPNQSLTDSEI

-588 QITDISGRGVGMD
+588 TVTDISGRGVGMD

-622 GTVFQI
+622 GTTFQI

-658 SFRPEPGM
+658 SFRPEPAM
-666 LSTIPPRGEVVM
+666 LSTIPPHGEVVM
-678 LRGEVLQ
+678 LRGEVLP

-690 QLFNIQ
+690 QVFGIRG
-696 DAVTN
+696 AVRT

-710 GDGEHRIALLVD
+710 GEREHRVALLVD
-722 QLLGQQQVVAKAL
+722 QLLGQQQVVAKTL
-735 GDGVGEIPG
+735 GEGVGDIPG
-744 VSGGAILSDGRV
+744 ISGGAILSDGRV

-764 MTSLVRTAD
+764 MTSIARTAD
-773 ARPRSLSQAA
+773 ARPRGLNAA

>member
-1 MIPTEL
+1 MIPPEL

-19 AEHEDIKALRDALR
+19 GEHDDIKALRDTLR
-33 HFAVFDET
+33 HFAVFDAQ
-41 ASAPVRAQAQQAATC
+41 ASTPVRAFAQQAATA
-56 LSQILL
+56 LNLILL
-62 GATDDPAA
+62 GASDDPAA
-70 LLAQASVAIDAAIKV
+70 LLAQASEAIDAAIRTADEAERHQPHV
-85 CEQESRYEPRIT
+85 EESAPVVIAHDASDAVALEQS
-97 QADLIAI
+97 
-104 TMDPRDAIANAT
+104 
-116 ETMATEARNAR
+116 
-127 ALADD
+127 
-132 MDAPPAATPH
+132 MDA
-142 RRTPAAGTK
+142 
-151 TTARATSTTPV
+151 
-162 STRRRTPA
+162 
-170 SVARKT
+170 
-176 PPAPVAVI
+176 PAPVAAPRRAAKTPRVAAA
-184 VEHPVALDGGTIP
+184 VPVAMPAIQVHPPAVDGGMIP
-197 DDADLSLLSDFIA
+197 DDADLSLLADFIA
-210 ESRESTAG
+210 ESRESITG

-225 LEGNPEDI
+225 LEANPEDL

-250 AFMGLDRL
+250 AFMGLDSL

-266 SLLSRVRDRELP
+266 SLLSRVRDRELA
-278 YTQAVASMALRG
+278 YTQAVASMSLRS
-290 NDVLSQFLDA
+290 NDVLVEFLDA
-300 IEISLHDKLSI
+300 VEKSVQTSEPIV
-311 ALPTD
+311 LPDD
-316 YADLMH
+316 YAALMH

-332 GIETR
+332 GIVSIAP
-337 STPTSAPTDEPSIQE
+337 STADL
-352 TPVATARVA
+352 
-361 AIGDPGDSDAP
+361 DAP
-372 RPTATRTT
+372 VVQADAVPLVDATPSNLPVTSRDVSAGRASGGRNTI
-380 TKSEADL
+380 TKAEADL

-410 SMIAADPAVTALGQH
+410 SMIAADPAVTAIGQH
-425 DLVKKVSQAG
+425 DLVKKVSHAG

-450 VPLKSTFQK
+450 VPLKTTFQK

-474 VEFVTDGEDTELDRN
+474 VELVTDGEETELDRN

-499 HMVRNAVDHGVEGPA
+499 HMVRNAVDHGVEGPD
-514 DRVAANKPRTGRVKL
+514 DRERVGKPRSGRVTL

-550 RDRILAKALEKG
+550 RDRILAKAIEKG
-562 LISPNHSLTDSEI
+562 LVQPNHSLTDSEI

-588 QITDISGRGVGMD
+588 KITDISGRGVGMD

-622 GTVFQI
+622 GTTFQI

-658 SFRPEPGM
+658 SFRPELDM
-666 LSTIPPRGEVVM
+666 LSTIPPNGEVVM
-678 LRGEVLQ
+678 LRGEVLP

-690 QLFNIQ
+690 SMFGIPN
-696 DAVTN
+696 AVTN
-701 PSDAILMIV
+701 PTEAILMIV
-710 GDGEHRIALLVD
+710 GDGEHRVALLVD

-744 VSGGAILSDGRV
+744 ISGGAILSDGRV

-764 MTSLVRTAD
+764 MTSLARTGDVRT
-773 ARPRSLSQAA
+773 RSLSHAA